1 VAHFGWS
8 EITMSLCYDT
18 TILDHL
24 AEYFL
29 YLAAA
34 PSFWFSLNSSYDH
47 EFHLSRQLGMLPDDY
62 ECIMVAAKLAEF
74 HKTRGFFNKLCR
86 LKAFLAGHWFTTN
99 STVTFEVDTKK
110 IDLNAYTNGV
120 SAELNSK
127 KARQGLGFWSLK
139 KSTDFI

>member
-1 VAHFGWS
+1 MTHFGWS
-8 EITMSLCYDT
+8 ESMLFSSYDT

-47 EFHLSRQLGMLPDDY
+47 EFHLSRRLGMSPDDY

-74 HKTRGFFNKLCR
+74 HKTRGFFINLCR
-86 LKAFLAGHWFTTN
+86 LKAFLAGHWFTTHYLLPI
-99 STVTFEVDTKK
+99 VV
-110 IDLNAYTNGV
+110 G
-120 SAELNSK
+120 
-127 KARQGLGFWSLK
+127 R
-139 KSTDFI
+139 

>member
-1 VAHFGWS
+1 
-8 EITMSLCYDT
+8 MS
-18 TILDHL
+18 
-24 AEYFL
+24 
-29 YLAAA
+29 
-34 PSFWFSLNSSYDH
+34 
-47 EFHLSRQLGMLPDDY
+47 PDDY

-74 HKTRGFFNKLCR
+74 HKTLGFFINLCR